1 MPSNESD
8 IAVMKSDI
16 NYIKDDIR
24 EIKDAVKLIKDELP
38 KKADKSELDCKADK
52 SDLSNMNKA
61 NGLQR
66 ILTNVLVGAI
76 TTLLASL
83 VTYWIMTKK

>member
-1 MPSNESD
+1 MPNNESD

-16 NYIKDDIR
+16 NYIKDDIK
-24 EIKDAVKLIKDELP
+24 EIKESVKIISNELP
-38 KKADKSELDCKADK
+38 KKADRTELDCKADK
-52 SDLSNMNKA
+52 SDLTNIGKA

-66 ILTNVLVGAI
+66 ILTNVLVGTF

-83 VTYWIMTKK
+83 VTYWVMTR